1 MLSQERKLLGSIH
14 APLVT
19 IAQRRVTIE
28 FIATDPRLPLVFSP
42 FPPFLPL
49 PFNSPYFISVFLYVD
64 VSFQRT
70 IPNITCECDPTS
82 N

>member
-70 IPNITCECDPTS
+70 IPNITRECDPTS